1 MSCRSTASCPS
12 RCCRWWWPRVW
23 PSTPPSN
30 RISAAGTDRASGAQ
44 AHASARQSAT
54 TTVILMNE
62 TRDVVV
68 AGAGPVGLM
77 LACELR
83 LAGVD
88 VLVVE
93 RLTEPDMTIK
103 AGGIN
108 TPVAQA
114 LTRRGLLPH
123 LRAAHE
129 ATMARMAGMFGG
141 AKPAPARRPVGGH
154 FAGIMLWGD
163 KLDTEDPAFADL
175 GPAAEY
181 RFVDQ
186 QAIEAMLAERAA
198 ELGVPIRRGVEITG
212 FTDDGVGVS
221 VECGEHR
228 IRASWLVGCDGGR
241 STVRKLAGYEFPGLD
256 PEITGRQ
263 ALVEMTGAE
272 NVPLGWQTTP
282 TGIFVNGPVPGRFL
296 TVELDGPP
304 ADRTTPITTAELE
317 ASFERVTG
325 VKVSISK
332 VYSATR
338 FTDNTRQVPDYRRGR
353 ILLAGDAAHVHSP
366 FGGQGLNLGIG
377 DAANLGWKLAAV
389 IRGRSPE
396 SLLDTYS
403 RERHPIGAWVLD
415 WTRAQV
421 ALMRTD
427 PRSRALRSVVADLLD
442 TRDGATLIAK
452 RISGVEH
459 RYDLGG
465 DDPLVGRATPDFDLA
480 DGTHLSDHFA
490 SGKAVLL
497 DLTDSP
503 ELRAEATPWS
513 DRLELLTTKPAQPR
527 EPLSLLI
534 RPDGIIAWSSA
545 TPHTLTQAL
554 TRWLGPA

>member
-1 MSCRSTASCPS
+1 
-12 RCCRWWWPRVW
+12 
-23 PSTPPSN
+23 
-30 RISAAGTDRASGAQ
+30 
-44 AHASARQSAT
+44 
-54 TTVILMNE
+54 MNE

-68 AGAGPVGLM
+68 VGAGPVGLM

-108 TPVAQA
+108 APVAQA
-114 LTRRGLLPH
+114 LARRGMLPQ
-123 LRAAHE
+123 LRAAHQ
-129 ATMARMAGMFGG
+129 AAMARMNSLFAD
-141 AKPAPARRPVGGH
+141 AKPVGAAKRKPAGGH
-154 FAGIMLWGD
+154 FAGIMLWSD
-163 KLDTEDPAFADL
+163 NVDAEDPAFADL
-175 GPAAEY
+175 GEAAEY

-198 ELGVPIRRGVEITG
+198 ELGVPVRRGVEVTA
-212 FTDDGVGVS
+212 FTDDGIGVTVEVGDRTV
-221 VECGEHR
+221 
-228 IRASWLVGCDGGR
+228 RAGWLIGCDGGR
-241 STVRKLAGYEFPGLD
+241 STVRKLAGFDFPGVD

-272 NVPLGWQTTP
+272 NVPLGWNTTP
-282 TGIFVNGPVPGRFL
+282 TGTYVNGPVPGRIL

-304 ADRTTPITTAELE
+304 ADRVTPVTAAELE
-317 ASFERVTG
+317 DSFQRVTG
-325 VKVSISK
+325 VKVQISQ
-332 VYSATR
+332 VISATR
-338 FTDNTRQVPDYRRGR
+338 FTDNTRQAPDYRKGR
-353 ILLAGDAAHVHSP
+353 VLLAGDAAHVHSP

-396 SLLDTYS
+396 ALLDTYT
-403 RERHPIGAWVLD
+403 RERHPVGEWVLD

-427 PRSRALRSVVADLLD
+427 PRSRALRAVVTDLLD
-442 TRDGATLIAK
+442 TRDGATQIAK
-452 RISGVEH
+452 KLAGVVH
-459 RYDLGG
+459 RYDLGS
-465 DDPLVGRATPDFDLA
+465 DDPLVGKPAPDFDLA

-497 DLTDSP
+497 DLTDNP
-503 ELRAEATPWS
+503 DLRTTAAPWS
-513 DRLELLTTKPAQPR
+513 ESVDLITTKPAQPR
-527 EPLSLLI
+527 DPLSLLI
-534 RPDGIIAWSSA
+534 RPDGVVAWTSA
-545 TPHTLTQAL
+545 TPHGLDSAL
-554 TRWLGPA
+554 TRWFGPA

>member
-1 MSCRSTASCPS
+1 
-12 RCCRWWWPRVW
+12 
-23 PSTPPSN
+23 
-30 RISAAGTDRASGAQ
+30 
-44 AHASARQSAT
+44 
-54 TTVILMNE
+54 MNE

-68 AGAGPVGLM
+68 VGAGPVGLM

-108 TPVAQA
+108 APVAQA
-114 LTRRGLLPH
+114 LARRGMLPQ

-129 ATMARMAGMFGG
+129 AAIARMAGLFGD
-141 AKPAPARRPVGGH
+141 AKPGNAPKRKPAGGH
-154 FAGIMLWGD
+154 FAGIMLFGD
-163 KLDTEDPAFADL
+163 NVDSEDPAFADL
-175 GPAAEY
+175 GEAAEY

-186 QAIEAMLAERAA
+186 QAIEAMLADHAA
-198 ELGVPIRRGVEITG
+198 ELGVPVRRGVEVTS
-212 FTDDGVGVS
+212 FTDDGIGVTVEVGDRTV
-221 VECGEHR
+221 
-228 IRASWLVGCDGGR
+228 RASWLIGCDGGR
-241 STVRKLAGYEFPGLD
+241 STVRKLAGFDFPGLD

-272 NVPLGWQTTP
+272 NVPLGWNTTP
-282 TGIFVNGPVPGRFL
+282 TGTYVNGPVPGRIL

-304 ADRTTPITTAELE
+304 ADRTNPVTATELE
-317 ASFERVTG
+317 DSFERVTG
-325 VKVSISK
+325 VKVQISK
-332 VYSATR
+332 VISATR
-338 FTDNTRQVPDYRRGR
+338 FTDNTRQVPDYRKGR
-353 ILLAGDAAHVHSP
+353 VLLAGDAAHVHSP

-403 RERHPIGAWVLD
+403 RERHPVGEWVLD

-427 PRSRALRSVVADLLD
+427 PRSRALRAVVTDLLD
-442 TRDGATLIAK
+442 TPDGATQVAK
-452 RISGVEH
+452 KLAGVQH
-459 RYDLGG
+459 RYNLDST
-465 DDPLVGRATPDFDLA
+465 DPLVGKPTPDFDLA

-490 SGKAVLL
+490 AGKAVLL

-503 ELRAEATPWS
+503 DLHTTAAPWS
-513 DRLELLTTKPAQPR
+513 DRLDVLTTKPAQPR
-527 EPLSLLI
+527 DPLSLLI
-534 RPDGIIAWSSA
+534 RPDGIVAWTSA
-545 TPHTLTQAL
+545 TPHGLDVAL

>member
-1 MSCRSTASCPS
+1 
-12 RCCRWWWPRVW
+12 
-23 PSTPPSN
+23 
-30 RISAAGTDRASGAQ
+30 
-44 AHASARQSAT
+44 
-54 TTVILMNE
+54 MNE

-68 AGAGPVGLM
+68 VGAGPVGLM

-93 RLTEPDMTIK
+93 RLAAPDMTIK

-114 LTRRGLLPH
+114 LDRRGLEPD

-129 ATMARMAGMFGG
+129 AAMARITGLFARPK
-141 AKPAPARRPVGGH
+141 APAEPQAPQSPTDPAAPAAPNTPTDPATPAAPQPPAPAMRPRAGGH
-154 FAGIMLWGD
+154 FAGIMLYAD
-163 KLDTEDPAFADL
+163 RIDTEDPAFADL
-175 GPAAEY
+175 GPAAES

-186 QAIEAMLAERAA
+186 QALEAMLGRRAA
-198 ELGVPIRRGVEITG
+198 ELGVPVRRGIEVTG
-212 FTDDGVGVS
+212 FADDGVGVD
-221 VECGEHR
+221 VDCGDHR
-228 IRASWLVGCDGGR
+228 IRTSWLVGCDGGR
-241 STVRKLAGYEFPGLD
+241 STVRRLAGFEFPGLD

-282 TGIFVNGPVPGRFL
+282 TGIFVNGPQPGRIL

-304 ADRTTPITTAELE
+304 ADRVSPVTAEELE
-317 ASFERVTG
+317 DSFERVTG

-332 VYSATR
+332 VISATR
-338 FTDNTRQVPDYRRGR
+338 FTDNTRQVPDYRKGR
-353 ILLAGDAAHVHSP
+353 VLLAGDAAHVHSP

-377 DAANLGWKLAAV
+377 DAVNLGWKLAAV

-403 RERHPIGAWVLD
+403 RERHPVGEWVLD

-427 PRSRALRSVVADLLD
+427 PRSRALRTVVTELLD
-442 TRDGATLIAK
+442 TRDGATQVAK
-452 RISGVEH
+452 RISGVLQ
-459 RYDLGG
+459 RYDLGS
-465 DDPLVGRATPDFDLA
+465 DDPLVGKATPDFELA
-480 DGTHLSDHFA
+480 DGTRLAEHFA
-490 SGKAVLL
+490 SGKGVLL

-503 ELRAEATPWS
+503 ELRAAASAWS
-513 DRLELLTTKPAQPR
+513 DRLEVVTTKPAQPR

-534 RPDGIIAWSSA
+534 RPDGIVAWTSA
-545 TPHTLTQAL
+545 TPHGLDAAL
-554 TRWLGPA
+554 TRWFGAA